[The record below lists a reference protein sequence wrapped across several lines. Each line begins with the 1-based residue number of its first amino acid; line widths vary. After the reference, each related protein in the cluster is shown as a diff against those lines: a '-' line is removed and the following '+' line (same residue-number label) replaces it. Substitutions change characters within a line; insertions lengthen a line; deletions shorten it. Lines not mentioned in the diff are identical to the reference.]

1 MSRACAL
8 GGPSCSSISAG
19 SRRTIQFAYLQQDT
33 GSYQDKLCSIH
44 AIGNEGLYS
53 PGITRYLKC
62 EKLGPFQYLV
72 PSTSSVGH
80 VSESLS
86 LNIVEEALDCH
97 RINVLLVN
105 VRTFRDE
112 LRPCG
117 NNCLPKYCDLFILRE
132 PNLNIACGLR
142 RSRASFRIYAGATT
156 LVSQATQA
164 LYGEGLTASDSCL
177 TLVSSMVFALVG
189 STLYCVIG
197 HAARYTIVCNYH
209 FLSSGRMCNRQV
221 RHLGL
226 LLIAA
231 SGSRRGGH
239 RCWRRSA
246 RDRVRSWGLTR
257 RARSSSDYK

>member
-33 GSYQDKLCSIH
+33 GSCQDELCSIH
-44 AIGNEGLYS
+44 AIGNEGPYS
-53 PGITRYLKC
+53 PGTTRYLKC

-142 RSRASFRIYAGATT
+142 RSRASFRIYAGQPLWLVKQPRHFMEKDLLRVTRVSLWFPVWCSPWLEVLFIVSLAMPLVIPLSVITT
-156 LVSQATQA
+156 FLAVGVCAIVKFDIS
-164 LYGEGLTASDSCL
+164 ASC
-177 TLVSSMVFALVG
+177 
-189 STLYCVIG
+189 
-197 HAARYTIVCNYH
+197 
-209 FLSSGRMCNRQV
+209 
-221 RHLGL
+221 
-226 LLIAA
+226 
-231 SGSRRGGH
+231 
-239 RCWRRSA
+239 
-246 RDRVRSWGLTR
+246 
-257 RARSSSDYK
+257 